1 MIRYDKLV
9 RDKIP
14 RLIAEQGERP
24 VFRVLDDGEYAE
36 CLERKLDEETTE
48 FHKDKAPEEL
58 ADILE
63 VVFALAADLG
73 ISREMLMEVYEDK
86 HRQRGGFEQRIFL
99 EGVEDKCL

>member
-36 CLERKLDEETTE
+36 CLERKLDEETAE
-48 FHKDKAPEEL
+48 YHKDKTPEEL

-63 VVFALAADLG
+63 VVYALAENLG
-73 ISREMLMEVYEDK
+73 CTKEELLRIYEQK
-86 HRQRGGFEQRIFL
+86 HEERGGFRERIFL
-99 EGVEDKCL
+99 TSKEG